1 MTKKRMIKLL
11 MAQGHQRNEAAVLA
25 SGCSGQ
31 MPHELLM
38 LLLIISPSLYEVI
51 LASMPLIQQGATF
64 TVRLESEDAS

>member
-11 MAQGHQRNEAAVLA
+11 MAQGHGRNEAAVLA

-38 LLLIISPSLYEVI
+38 LLLIISPSLYDII
-51 LASMPLIQQGATF
+51 LESMPFIQQGATF
-64 TVRLESEDAS
+64 SVRLEE